1 MNQELEYLKKAQ
13 GLKNELDKLDNPIPS
28 TPSSKGFAKEAGGF
42 LLVVLGI
49 LGAVA
54 AMGVFMVAKDDPTY
68 LTSPLWYP
76 IRALGMLIWGVVAGA
91 GMLMTLAIIGIFLSA
106 LGIPLILH
114 FTEGL
119 EGKTI
124 SEKFLTVSKRFGK
137 IVIKIALVVAV
148 IGGALLLFVK
158 IAGVEGLKVIPV
170 LLIVAGII
178 VAIISNKGGGGGGS
192 GSRSGWTGS
201 GYAGG
206 SGFGGGSSGGGGGC
220 CGGGG

>member
-1 MNQELEYLKKAQ
+1 MNRELEYLKKAQ
-13 GLKNELDKLDNPIPS
+13 GLKNELDNLDNPIPS
-28 TPSSKGFAKEAGGF
+28 TPSSKGFAKEVGGF
-42 LLVVLGI
+42 LLVVLVVLGI
-49 LGAVA
+49 LGAVT

-119 EGKTI
+119 EEKTI

-137 IVIKIALVVAV
+137 LVIKIALIVAV
-148 IGGALLLFVK
+148 IAAVLTTIFFILEAESGANYLQGPLLDVLLFL
-158 IAGVEGLKVIPV
+158 GV
-170 LLIVAGII
+170 LLRIGVGLAVFIGLPVGII
-178 VAIISNKGGGGGGS
+178 SIYTQW
-192 GSRSGWTGS
+192 RRRR
-201 GYAGG
+201 
-206 SGFGGGSSGGGGGC
+206 
-220 CGGGG
+220 